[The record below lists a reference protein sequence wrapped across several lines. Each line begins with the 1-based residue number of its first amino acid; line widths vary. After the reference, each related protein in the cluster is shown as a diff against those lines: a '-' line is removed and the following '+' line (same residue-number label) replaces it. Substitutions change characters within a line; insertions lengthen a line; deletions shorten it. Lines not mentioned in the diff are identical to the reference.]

1 MRKKKPFLAII
12 LTALLL
18 IGGYSIAKETGLI
31 HPSSQL
37 EQPPKLAE
45 GIEDGSENGGG
56 ELEGDVPGSGNAGG
70 SVTVPDDP
78 DAEQGG
84 DATDKPAASD
94 EPAPTPSP
102 GDTTGGKGEQDGIS
116 RGENGTI
123 AVIAQP
129 DAFTA
134 LVNPFNKLPEDYEP
148 DDLVYPDVKFIFSEK
163 VEKRM
168 MRKEAAEAL
177 EQLFE
182 GAENDGFSLAGVSAY
197 RSHATQTKLFDRY
210 VKRDGY
216 EKARTYSALPG
227 TSEHETGLA
236 VDVTSGDG
244 SCAAADCFGDT
255 AEASWLA
262 KHAATYGFIVRYP
275 KGKDDI
281 TGYQYEPWHLRYVG
295 ESLAGELAD
304 SGLTLEE
311 YYNAVPVAK

>member
-182 GAENDGFSLAGVSAY
+182 GAECNADEAVRSVREARRVRESQNVQRAPWHQRTRNGSGGRRNERRRLLRGGGLLRRYGGSVLAG
-197 RSHATQTKLFDRY
+197 
-210 VKRDGY
+210 
-216 EKARTYSALPG
+216 
-227 TSEHETGLA
+227 
-236 VDVTSGDG
+236 
-244 SCAAADCFGDT
+244 
-255 AEASWLA
+255 
-262 KHAATYGFIVRYP
+262 
-275 KGKDDI
+275 
-281 TGYQYEPWHLRYVG
+281 
-295 ESLAGELAD
+295 
-304 SGLTLEE
+304 
-311 YYNAVPVAK
+311 

>member
-12 LTALLL
+12 LTAFLL
-18 IGGYSIAKETGLI
+18 IGGFIIAKETGLI
-31 HPSSQL
+31 HPSAQL

-45 GIEDGSENGGG
+45 GIEDESGDGGG
-56 ELEGDVPGSGNAGG
+56 QLEGDVPGSGISDG
-70 SVTVPDDP
+70 SVSVPDDP
-78 DAEQGG
+78 DG
-84 DATDKPAASD
+84 DPGNAVTGEPSALDK
-94 EPAPTPSP
+94 PAPTPSP
-102 GDTTGGKGEQDGIS
+102 SDSAGDGGEQGDIS
-116 RGENGTI
+116 RGEDGAM

-129 DAFTA
+129 EAVTV
-134 LVNPFNKLPEDYEP
+134 LVNPYNKLPEDYKP

-168 MRKEAAEAL
+168 LRKEAAEAL
-177 EQLFE
+177 ERLYDSAE
-182 GAENDGFSLAGVSAY
+182 GEGIFLAGVSAY
-197 RSHATQTKLFDRY
+197 RSHETQKKLFDRY

-236 VDVTSGDG
+236 VDLTSGDG
-244 SCAAADCFGDT
+244 SCAAADCFGET
-255 AEASWLA
+255 EEAAWLA
-262 KHAATYGFIVRYP
+262 KHAADFGFIIRYP

-311 YYNAVPVAK
+311 YYNAVPVAQ

>member
-12 LTALLL
+12 LTALLVV
-18 IGGYSIAKETGLI
+18 GGYYIAKETGII

-45 GIEDGSENGGG
+45 GVEDGSENGGG
-56 ELEGDVPGSGNAGG
+56 ELEGDVPGSGNSGG
-70 SVTVPDDP
+70 SISVPDDP
-78 DAEQGG
+78 DGEPGG

-102 GDTTGGKGEQDGIS
+102 GDPDGGKGEQDGIS
-116 RGENGTI
+116 RGENGAI

-129 DAFTA
+129 EAYTA
-134 LVNPFNKLPEDYEP
+134 LVNPYNKLPEDYEP
-148 DDLVYPDVKFIFSEK
+148 NDLVYPDVKFIFSEK

-177 EQLFE
+177 EQLFD
-182 GAENDGFSLAGVSAY
+182 GAEDDGFYLAGVSAY
-197 RSHATQTKLFDRY
+197 RSHATQKKLFERY

-236 VDVTSGDG
+236 VDVTSSDG
-244 SCAAADCFGDT
+244 SCAAADCFGD
-255 AEASWLA
+255 APEASWLA
-262 KHAATYGFIVRYP
+262 KHAAKYGFIVRYP

-295 ESLAGELAD
+295 VTLAGELAD

>member
-12 LTALLL
+12 LTALLV
-18 IGGYSIAKETGLI
+18 IGGTYIAKETGLI
-31 HPSSQL
+31 HPSAQL

-45 GIEDGSENGGG
+45 GVEDDSGDGGG
-56 ELEGDVPGSGNAGG
+56 QLEGDVAGSGNSDG
-70 SVTVPDDP
+70 SVSVPDDP
-78 DAEQGG
+78 DGVPG
-84 DATDKPAASD
+84 HTATEEPAASD
-94 EPAPTPSP
+94 EPATSPSP
-102 GDTTGGKGEQDGIS
+102 SDSTGGKGGQDGIS
-116 RGENGTI
+116 RGEDGAI
-123 AVIAQP
+123 AVIAEP
-129 DAFTA
+129 EAYTA
-134 LVNPFNKLPEDYEP
+134 LVNPYNKLPEDYEP

-163 VEKRM
+163 IEKRM

-177 EQLFE
+177 EKLFE
-182 GAENDGFSLAGVSAY
+182 GAEDDGFQLAGVSAY
-197 RSHATQTKLFDRY
+197 RSHAAQTKLFDRY

-255 AEASWLA
+255 EEAAWLA
-262 KHAATYGFIVRYP
+262 KHAAEFGFIVRYP

-295 ESLAGELAD
+295 VDLAGELAD

-311 YYNAVPVAK
+311 HYNAVPVAK